1 MFFPNS
7 RRRLGSFD
15 TQGAT
20 RRRSRKW
27 RPALQTLEPRSLL
40 SVTPQVN
47 DLTAAEAADFSGA
60 VATFTAADAG
70 PFTTRIDWGDG
81 SITDGAVSSGGG
93 VYTVSGSHAYAAE
106 GSYDVSVVIVDDFDS
121 STASAGA
128 TATVT
133 DSDFLTPSPG
143 QFTLTG
149 MEGTSL
155 NGNVGLF
162 ADTGYPTNDAANFTS
177 TIDWGDGTTTA
188 GTVSGPATTALDML
202 SEPGDYVGGGATYHF
217 TPATGAFHVSHS
229 SNDNQITFDYGE
241 SYLGHSW
248 SVTLAAPNGQSL
260 VPGVYDNAG
269 RAAFRPPDQPGLDV
283 YGDGR
288 GSNTLTGSFDV
299 K

>member
-7 RRRLGSFD
+7 RKRLGRFD

-40 SVTPQVN
+40 SVTPQGD

-70 PFTTRIDWGDG
+70 PFTSKIDWGDG

-121 STASAGA
+121 STASTGA

-202 SEPGDYVGGGATYHF
+202 SQPGDYIGGGATYHF
-217 TPATGAFHVSHS
+217 TPATGAFSR
-229 SNDNQITFDYGE
+229 
-241 SYLGHSW
+241 W
-248 SVTLAAPNGQSL
+248 P
-260 VPGVYDNAG
+260 
-269 RAAFRPPDQPGLDV
+269 
-283 YGDGR
+283 
-288 GSNTLTGSFDV
+288 
-299 K
+299 